1 MPPEDHLPGDRSP
14 RIVVMGVAGSGK
26 TTVGTALAD
35 RLGLPYADADDFHPE
50 ANVAK
55 MRTGRPLD
63 DADRLP
69 WLHAVGAW
77 LAAHPDGGIVSCSAL
92 RRDYRDLLRSHAA
105 DAVFLHLAG
114 DADLITA
121 RVAARTD
128 HFMPASLVSSQ
139 LQLLEPLRIDE
150 VGVVVDLA
158 RPVAELV
165 DEFTNQFRPVM
176 AAAAKGDPR

>member
-1 MPPEDHLPGDRSP
+1 MPPDDRPDVGRAP

-35 RLGLPYADADDFHPE
+35 RLGLPFADADDFHPE

-55 MRTGRPLD
+55 MRAGRPLD

-69 WLHAVGAW
+69 WLHAVGAS

-92 RRDYRDLLRSHAA
+92 RREYRDLLRSHAA
-105 DAVFLHLAG
+105 DAVFLHLDG

-128 HFMPASLVSSQ
+128 HFMPASLVGSQ
-139 LQLLEPLRIDE
+139 LRLLEPLRIDE
-150 VGVVVDLA
+150 AGVVADLA

-165 DEFTNQFRPVM
+165 DEFTDHLRPAL
-176 AAAAKGDPR
+176 AAATKGDTR

>member
-1 MPPEDHLPGDRSP
+1 
-14 RIVVMGVAGSGK
+14 MGVAGSGK
-26 TTVGTALAD
+26 TTVGTALAA

-55 MRTGRPLD
+55 MRAGRPLD

-69 WLHAVGAW
+69 WLAAVGAW
-77 LAAHPDGGIVSCSAL
+77 LAGHPDGGIVSCSAL
-92 RRDYRDLLRSHAA
+92 RRDYRDLLRSYAE
-105 DAVFLHLAG
+105 DAVFLHLTG

-150 VGVVVDLA
+150 AGVVADLA

-165 DEFTNQFRPVM
+165 DELSDRFCPAVAVAT
-176 AAAAKGDPR
+176 KGDPR